1 MKICQNCGAEVN
13 DNASFCAKC
22 GSKMETAANQAANTA
37 GNTAGNAGETAD
49 QGQQYQQQ
57 YYQPVDPYDHTAQ
70 FDAKDISDNKVFAM
84 VAYLTGTIGIIIALL
99 AGSKSEYAM
108 FHVRQALKFE
118 VITTLTAI
126 VTLVFIWTIVIP
138 VITGIFLVVLFVC
151 RIIAFFSICGG
162 KAKEPY
168 IIRSFGFLK

>member
-22 GSKMETAANQAANTA
+22 GSKMETAANQEANTA

>member
-1 MKICQNCGAEVN
+1 
-13 DNASFCAKC
+13 
-22 GSKMETAANQAANTA
+22 
-37 GNTAGNAGETAD
+37 
-49 QGQQYQQQ
+49 
-57 YYQPVDPYDHTAQ
+57 
-70 FDAKDISDNKVFAM
+70 M